1 MLWAEKN
8 WDEKYL
14 QSLSKVFQLF
24 GQLLLLP
31 ASCFLICLG
40 GLLLEQWE
48 RCNYSSTEAPL
59 AGACIAMEPSHHN
72 PSALSHDYWFFLI
85 LRSCVVISQERS
97 HLQWQGIDLD
107 NCFGING
114 SLWQNL
120 LCVISGMMRAD
131 SNMLLCCI
139 GLLYITFK

>member
-24 GQLLLLP
+24 GQLLLFP
-31 ASCFLICLG
+31 ASCFLFCLG

-48 RCNYSSTEAPL
+48 RRNYSSTEAPL
-59 AGACIAMEPSHHN
+59 AGACFAIEHHITTPAHWAMII
-72 PSALSHDYWFFLI
+72 DFFLI

-131 SNMLLCCI
+131 SNMLLCYI
-139 GLLYITFK
+139 VLLYIIFK

>member
-59 AGACIAMEPSHHN
+59 AGACLAMEPSHHN
-72 PSALSHDYWFFLI
+72 PSAPSHNYCFFSTVRCSYCQSI
-85 LRSCVVISQERS
+85 
-97 HLQWQGIDLD
+97 QGSSPSNPIQYTYSFDCSNLFNMALTD
-107 NCFGING
+107 QTKMKINE
-114 SLWQNL
+114 SEWMWMN
-120 LCVISGMMRAD
+120 VD
-131 SNMLLCCI
+131 EI
-139 GLLYITFK
+139 GWNWM